1 MFKSKTFLSYLFLI
15 SFTSICLY
23 LSFPDII
30 YSYFVPEVQVDDE
43 NILFLDWK
51 NLITALECQAMDVD
65 VYNANPCD
73 PISRIYA
80 YGRILLFIPY
90 IAEYKIFYNFYFP
103 LFINFIFVCVTAAL
117 FKTKSVTQILL
128 YFLVIFNPSTLLLME
143 RLNFDIIIFLF
154 IILLCYFRSNVLNFF
169 SILFLTLAKFY
180 PISLLSLLFVTN
192 QKKMS
197 GKTIPFIL
205 VIFFLLIVFAVLAPD
220 KDKYITLFNTT
231 NYFSA
236 HPNYS
241 FYFLSFLKLKIV
253 QDSFFYFFFNY
264 LHIPAPHANLI
275 LFLFLIFLLL
285 IFLFFLQIATKIKS
299 LNNFNF
305 NNYQDRLFFVG
316 GGVLISVY
324 FAFNNV
330 SYREVFLICVIPYLI
345 QQSNTNNSFKLLF
358 YYLFFH
364 YVFFIIS
371 YYYNTYQNIYYLFAI
386 KQLLDVIFYLCI
398 TAILCVVYF
407 RFTKNFFKSKIAL

>member
-1 MFKSKTFLSYLFLI
+1 MFKSKTFLSYSLLI
-15 SFTSICLY
+15 SFTLICLY
-23 LSFPDII
+23 LAFPEII

-51 NLITALECQAMDVD
+51 AIITSSECQAMGID

-73 PISRIYA
+73 PISRIYV

-90 IAEYKIFYNFYFP
+90 IAEYKNFYNFYFP
-103 LFINFIFVCVTAAL
+103 LFVNFIFVSVTAVH
-117 FKTKSVTQILL
+117 FKTKSLTQILL

-143 RLNFDIIIFLF
+143 RLNFDIIVFLF
-154 IILLCYFRSNVLNFF
+154 IFLLCYFRSNLLNFF

-180 PISLLSLLFVTN
+180 PISLLSLLFITN

-205 VIFFLLIVFAVLAPD
+205 VIFFLLFVFAVLALD
-220 KDKYITLFNTT
+220 KDKYITLFNAT

-264 LHIPAPHANLI
+264 LNIPAPHTNLI
-275 LFLFLIFLLL
+275 LFVFLAFLLS
-285 IFLFFLQIATKIKS
+285 IFLFFLLKVNKIKN
-299 LNNFNF
+299 LKTFNI
-305 NNYQDRLFFVG
+305 NSYENRLFFVG
-316 GGVLISVY
+316 GGVLVSVY
-324 FAFNNV
+324 FAFNNIF
-330 SYREVFLICVIPYLI
+330 YREVFLICLIPYIIEQSHANKFFKFLI
-345 QQSNTNNSFKLLF
+345 

-364 YVFFIIS
+364 YIFFIIS
-371 YYYNTYQNIYYLFAI
+371 YYCSVYQRIDGLFAI

-407 RFTKNFFKSKIAL
+407 RFAKKYFLKN

>member
-143 RLNFDIIIFLF
+143 RLNFDIIIFL
-154 IILLCYFRSNVLNFF
+154 LCYFRSNLLNFF

-180 PISLLSLLFVTN
+180 PISLLSLLFITN

-205 VIFFLLIVFAVLAPD
+205 VIFFLLFVFAVLALD
-220 KDKYITLFNTT
+220 KDKYITLFNAT

-264 LHIPAPHANLI
+264 LNIPAPHTNLI
-275 LFLFLIFLLL
+275 LFVFLAFLLS
-285 IFLFFLQIATKIKS
+285 IFLFFLLKVNKIKN
-299 LNNFNF
+299 LKTFNI
-305 NNYQDRLFFVG
+305 NSYENRLFFVG
-316 GGVLISVY
+316 GGVLVSVY
-324 FAFNNV
+324 FAFNNIF
-330 SYREVFLICVIPYLI
+330 YREVFLICLIPYIIEQSHANKFFKFLI
-345 QQSNTNNSFKLLF
+345 

-364 YVFFIIS
+364 YIFFIIS
-371 YYYNTYQNIYYLFAI
+371 YYCSVYQRIDGLFAI

-407 RFTKNFFKSKIAL
+407 RFAKKYFLKN